1 MKEKWSRLKRKKWI
15 FIGAAAILVIAFI
28 AASFVRAGRVRGEMA
43 SASAGSAK
51 VQKGNVSTTVVGTGA
66 LVSADT
72 TDITVPIGIKID
84 KVLVESGDTV
94 KKGQKLATVDEASVA
109 ELLLDVREALDDIED
124 EIDDLSD
131 DAKDSDSDEY
141 LKKKALEGE
150 KEDLKETKKTLEKL
164 LDTKTIKASCDG
176 VVDTVCVEDDT
187 EVTQSG
193 SSQSTDSTQT
203 TAQGVTQ
210 TAALTTMSAAKQ
222 TTAQTAALTTM
233 SAVKQTTA
241 QTTATTVA
249 AKEISEE
256 TETDGGIMLLSAGD
270 AASENADDN
279 EGSNDTDSRTKI
291 SDCSVSV
298 AAPTTGNKPQT
309 ELSGTDYFTGTIS
322 WNCATETFQADTVY
336 IATIKLTAND
346 GYVFSDKIRP
356 EVAGA
361 TVKSEVLESD
371 SGDSILRITA
381 TFAKTG
387 SASQQGESAGGSVA
401 AGNDS
406 QNAKESAASQSAG
419 NAGANAGARGTVGG
433 SISGGSIAAGSV
445 GGSVSAS
452 GSSSSGTTDSSTE
465 YNVYETAAF
474 SIASGEKMA
483 VSVNIDE
490 LDILSVEEGQSA
502 AVTVDALD
510 GEEFE
515 GTITKISAAVTSG
528 SGSTK
533 YPVEITLEKSDN
545 MLAGMSASATIQVE
559 ESQDALLIPVSAVW
573 EKGDQTFV
581 YTKQDDEG
589 NLSGET
595 QVQTGLSDGE
605 QVEITEGLS
614 EGDTVYYLRSQSDES
629 SADDAMQDGVM
640 GGNMQGGFGGRGSG
654 SAGERGSQGG
664 PQGGPQGD

>member
-15 FIGAAAILVIAFI
+15 FVGAAAILVIAVI
-28 AASFVRAGRVRGEMA
+28 AASFVRAGRARGEMA

-51 VQKGNVSTTVVGTGA
+51 VQKGNISTTVVGTGA

-124 EIDDLSD
+124 EIEDLSD

-203 TAQGVTQ
+203 TTQ
-210 TAALTTMSAAKQ
+210 TAALTTMSAAKE
-222 TTAQTAALTTM
+222 
-233 SAVKQTTA
+233 TTA
-241 QTTATTVA
+241 QTTAMTTMSAAKQTTATTAA
-249 AKEISEE
+249 AKETSEE
-256 TETDGGIMLLSAGD
+256 TQTDGGIMLLSAGD

-279 EGSNDTDSRTKI
+279 EGISDTDSRTKI

-298 AAPTTGNKPQT
+298 AAPATGNKPQT

-387 SASQQGESAGGSVA
+387 SASQQGGNAGGSAA

-406 QNAKESAASQSAG
+406 QNAKDSADSQSEG
-419 NAGANAGARGTVGG
+419 KAGANAGARGTVGG

-452 GSSSSGTTDSSTE
+452 GSSSSGTTNSSTE

-629 SADDAMQDGVM
+629 SADDAMQGGAM

>member
-1 MKEKWSRLKRKKWI
+1 MKEKWSRLKGKKWI
-15 FIGAAAILVIAFI
+15 VIGAAAILVIALI

-51 VQKGNVSTTVVGTGA
+51 VQKGNISTTVVGTGA

-150 KEDLKETKKTLEKL
+150 KKDLKETKKTLEKL
-164 LDTKTIKASCDG
+164 LDTKAIKASCDG

-187 EVTQSG
+187 EVTQSS
-193 SSQSTDSTQT
+193 SSQSTDSSQAT
-203 TAQGVTQ
+203 TQ
-210 TAALTTMSAAKQ
+210 TAALATMSASEQ
-222 TTAQTAALTTM
+222 TTAQTET
-233 SAVKQTTA
+233 QTG
-241 QTTATTVA
+241 
-249 AKEISEE
+249 
-256 TETDGGIMLLSAGD
+256 GGIMLLSAGD

-279 EGSNDTDSRTKI
+279 EGSSDTDSRTKI

-298 AAPTTGNKPQT
+298 TAPVTGNKPQT

-387 SASQQGESAGGSVA
+387 SASLEEGSAGGSAA
-401 AGNDS
+401 AGNAS
-406 QNAKESAASQSAG
+406 QNEKDSAASQSAG
-419 NAGANAGARGTVGG
+419 EAGANKGAQGAMGGSISGG

-452 GSSSSGTTDSSTE
+452 GGSSSATSSSTE

-490 LDILSVEEGQSA
+490 LDILSVEKGQSA

-533 YPVEITLEKSDN
+533 YPVEITLDKSDH

-614 EGDTVYYLRSQSDES
+614 EGDTVYYLRSQNDES
-629 SADDAMQDGVM
+629 STDDAMQGGAM
-640 GGNMQGGFGGRGSG
+640 GGNMQGGFGGRGNG

-664 PQGGPQGD
+664 PQGVPQGD